1 MGIISAFKKFFGM
14 SEPAPLRDLDEAGQR
29 KYHRSLAFQ
38 SFVAG
43 TLGYSFYY
51 VCRAALNVMK
61 KPIIDSGLLDADQL
75 GTIGA
80 VTLATYAIGKFVNG
94 FLADYSNIKRFMAT
108 GLIIST
114 IACFFMGVIG
124 MSGSKKLEDHN
135 ASKAQIEVVAN
146 LEAEAVAAEANNA
159 ELLAVNTNADE
170 AQVETEAP
178 VAEEKAEVIAETA
191 AVAEAEPVVETETVA
206 PVAGEKAETLAVAE
220 APVIAEAPVVAEEEK
235 DPEATQISFLVFI
248 AFAILWGMSGWGQ
261 SMGAPPAI
269 IALSRWFPLSKRGT
283 YYGFFSASHNIGE
296 WLSFIFVGLIV
307 ATAGWQWGFF
317 GAAIAGIIGVVII
330 LFMMH
335 DTPESKGLP
344 SIEQLTG
351 DKAESKKKDESLKEI
366 QKQVLKNPAVWIL
379 ALASAFMYISRYS
392 LNSWGVLFLQKEK
405 GFDLA
410 EATFIISINA
420 LLGILGTVLAGWMSD
435 SLFKGDRKMPAFVSG
450 VLLSISYALFI
461 YGGNEYWV
469 NILSMVLFG
478 IAIGVLIAFL
488 GGLMAVDIV
497 PRKATG
503 AALGVVGMASYIAA
517 GLQDVISPWLIR
529 EKKTTVDIAPE
540 TQELYQNI
548 INTAQTDIPNAT
560 ETVSKI
566 SENLDVLKEGVLNSE
581 MTGQVSQEFAKKF
594 LDMQDKFGELGDEF
608 VKGTDHIS
616 DKVVNLAEKAL
627 EKGSVVVETYDFSD
641 AAIFWI
647 GASVISFLLPMLL
660 WGKKK
665 VEE

>member
-1 MGIISAFKKFFGM
+1 MGFLNFFKMSAPK
-14 SEPAPLRDLDEAGQR
+14 PLLTEDQMQQ
-29 KYHRSLAFQ
+29 KVYRSFAIQ
-38 SFVAG
+38 SFIAG
-43 TLGYSFYY
+43 TIGYSLYY
-51 VCRAALNVMK
+51 VCRTSLNVMK
-61 KPIIDSGLLDADQL
+61 DPIIDSGTLSKEQL
-75 GTIGA
+75 GVIGGCLLFA
-80 VTLATYAIGKFVNG
+80 YAFGKLVNG
-94 FLADYSNIKRFMAT
+94 FIADHSNIKRFMSV
-108 GLIIST
+108 GLLVS
-114 IACFFMGVIG
+114 AFANLAMGVIG
-124 MSGSKKLEDHN
+124 LLGSDNDMLGK
-135 ASKAQIEVVAN
+135 ASIPSMVVFM
-146 LEAEAVAAEANNA
+146 V
-159 ELLAVNTNADE
+159 
-170 AQVETEAP
+170 
-178 VAEEKAEVIAETA
+178 
-191 AVAEAEPVVETETVA
+191 
-206 PVAGEKAETLAVAE
+206 
-220 APVIAEAPVVAEEEK
+220 
-235 DPEATQISFLVFI
+235 
-248 AFAILWGMSGWGQ
+248 FAIMWGVNGWVQ

-566 SENLDVLKEGVLNSE
+566 SENLDVLKEGVLHSE